1 MTKLEEVAGRVRS
14 VGQFTVHYGLVLV
27 NLYIGLIKFRS
38 YEAESIEKFTSNS
51 QLTNWLHST
60 LSTQGVSNLFGVA
73 EISIATLIALRPLSA
88 KASAVGSTMAVGQ
101 FLTTLSFL
109 RTTPGV
115 WQEDLGFP
123 YISEMGGFLLKD
135 IVLLGAAILTLGES
149 LEELQED

>member
-1 MTKLEEVAGRVRS
+1 MARGKEVIEGLQS
-14 VGQFTVHYGLVLV
+14 VGQFVFHYGLVLV

-38 YEAESIEKFTSNS
+38 YEAESIRKFTFNS
-51 QLTNWLHST
+51 PLTSRLHSVF
-60 LSTQGVSNLFGVA
+60 STQGVSNLFGVA

-88 KASAVGSTMAVGQ
+88 KASAVGSAMAVGE

-123 YISEMGGFLLKD
+123 YISEIGGFLLKD
-135 IVLLGAAILTLGES
+135 VILLGVSIWTLGDS
-149 LEELQED
+149 LQALQEN